1 MLPNESEKIMSY
13 RDNMPKE
20 DKLSVTLP
28 DIYESFSYQ
37 KYSMA
42 KFEEYSFYSDNR
54 KFLPDEGIIA
64 FNNSDGRLMALKP
77 DITLSIVKNAKLAGK
92 ERTKLYYNETV
103 YRMSAESHDYREIKQ
118 IGTEV
123 LGKVDDYTQA
133 ELCYLALRSL
143 EAIDADFML
152 SVSHMGLAVH
162 YVDTLPL
169 PEETKKALIRNVS
182 SKSTHEIRR
191 ILGEGADTLCALAD
205 LSGNLREV
213 LPTLRSLCTDD
224 IMKGAAEE
232 LSRLVDE
239 LSDSPYIDKM
249 RFDASVINHIDYY
262 NGLIFKGYVKNAPG
276 AVLSGG
282 RYDLLADRIR
292 SGAQAIGF
300 AVYLDGLNLYYPTSS
315 EYDTD
320 VLIVAE
326 DTKGLLPIVRKL
338 ADEGKSVRVQSAAED
353 VRAKTVYRYE
363 GGKLC

>member
-1 MLPNESEKIMSY
+1 MSY

-20 DKLSVTLP
+20 DKLSVALP
-28 DIYESFSYQ
+28 EIYESFSYQ

-143 EAIDADFML
+143 DAIDSDFMF

-162 YVDTLPL
+162 YVDTLPVA
-169 PEETKKALIRNVS
+169 EDVKKSLIRALS
-182 SKSTHEIRR
+182 GKSTHEIRR
-191 ILGEGADTLCALAD
+191 ICPEGAEVLCALAD
-205 LSGNLREV
+205 LSGALSDVIPALRA
-213 LPTLRSLCTDD
+213 LCVDD
-224 IMKGAAEE
+224 VMKDAAEE
-232 LSRLVDE
+232 LCRLANE
-239 LSDSPYIDKM
+239 LGETPFAERI

-282 RYDLLADRIR
+282 RYDLLAGKIR
-292 SGAQAIGF
+292 KGAEALGF
-300 AVYLDGLNLYYPTSS
+300 AVYLDGLNLYYPTAS

-320 VLIVAE
+320 VLILAD
-326 DTKGLLPIVRKL
+326 DTAGLLPLVRTI
-338 ADEGKSVRVQSAAED
+338 ADEGKSVRVQSSAD
-353 VRAKTVYRYE
+353 DIRAKTVYRYE